1 MPHRSLFLYRTRAAF
16 CAGPA
21 RRRDPLCS
29 VFLLGGIVLSNV
41 IRQCVRFFR
50 AETVLSIAILLAVGS
65 AFLVPPDAGYLDY
78 IDWDTLAQLFALMAV
93 MKGFQQAGLFN
104 FLGGRLLGCVHTS
117 RGMLLVLVFLPF
129 FCSMIVTND
138 VALITFVPFAS
149 IVLTMAQQRRL
160 LVPLVILQTLAANL
174 GSMLTPMG
182 NPQNLYLYAQS
193 GMSFG
198 ALCGLMLPYV
208 AVSGVCLAA
217 CGALLPAAPIGAV
230 QVDAALRRPQLLAV
244 YAAGFALCL
253 LGLFGLLPPLAV
265 AAVVAVYLAATDR
278 KLLAGVDY
286 SLLGTFLAFFVFIGN
301 VGRIG
306 PFRDFLVSVLEGRVE
321 LVAVLASQVI
331 SNVPAALLLS
341 GFTQDWPALIVGCNL
356 GGLGTL
362 IASMASLISYKQ
374 IGREAPQLRGR
385 YFFWFT
391 LGNVALLGVLLLFG
405 LLL

>member
-1 MPHRSLFLYRTRAAF
+1 MANL
-16 CAGPA
+16 
-21 RRRDPLCS
+21 
-29 VFLLGGIVLSNV
+29 V
-41 IRQCVRFFR
+41 RQCVRFFK
-50 AETVLSIAILLAVGS
+50 AETVLSAAIMLAVVS
-65 AFLVPPDAGYLDY
+65 AFLVPPDAGYIGY
-78 IDWDTLAQLFALMAV
+78 IDWDTLALLFSLMAV

-104 FLGGRLLGCVHTS
+104 FLGSRLLGRVHTS

-129 FCSMIVTND
+129 FFSMIVTND
-138 VALITFVPFAS
+138 VSLITFVPFAS
-149 IVLTMAQQRRL
+149 TVLTMARQRRL

-208 AVSGVCLAA
+208 ALSGVCLAV
-217 CGALLPAAPIGAV
+217 CGAALPAQAIGEVCVTA
-230 QVDAALRRPQLLAV
+230 QIRRPGMLAV
-244 YAAGFALCL
+244 YTAGFALCL
-253 LGLFGLLPPLAV
+253 LGLFDLLSPLAIAAAV
-265 AAVVAVYLAATDR
+265 AAFLALTDR
-278 KLLAGVDY
+278 KLLASVDY

-301 VGRIG
+301 MGRIG
-306 PFRDFLVSVLEGRVE
+306 PFRDFLVSILAGRVE
-321 LVAVLASQVI
+321 LVAILASQVI

-341 GFTQDWPALIVGCNL
+341 GFSQDWPALIVGCNL

-374 IGREAPQLRGR
+374 ISRESPELRGR
-385 YFFWFT
+385 YLGWFT
-391 LGNVALLGVLLLFG
+391 LANVAMLALLVLLG